1 MHDSVKVTFNKFI
14 ENYLNPN
21 RSLRVLEIGSLN
33 VNGGLR
39 DLKPDNFNWVGMDL
53 VEGPGVDKV
62 IDIGSTYP
70 FENHTFDLVVASS
83 VFEHDIEFWSTF
95 LEMCR
100 VVKPDGI
107 TLLIMPSQGT
117 FHRYPLDAFRFYPD
131 AGMALEKWANRNE
144 LQIKL
149 IESFTTRPTQDV
161 WADFVAIFSGRALK
175 VEEVTLVGS
184 ELSGENWIV
193 DGDLIQD
200 TYQELPIE
208 IRRIRELENRISEL
222 EKVKGLNEKPY
233 DPLKTKFGKARTR
246 FGIRRRK

>member
-14 ENYLNPN
+14 ENYLPSND
-21 RSLRVLEIGSLN
+21 SVSVLEIGSLN

-62 IDIGSTYP
+62 TDVGSTYP
-70 FENHTFDLVVASS
+70 FESHTFDLVVASS
-83 VFEHDIEFWSTF
+83 VFEHDIEFWNTF

-100 VVKPDGI
+100 VVKSDGLI
-107 TLLIMPSQGT
+107 LLIMPSQGT

-131 AGMALEKWANRNE
+131 AGIALEKWANRNE
-144 LQIKL
+144 VEIKL

-161 WADFVAIFSGRALK
+161 WADFVAIFSGSAFK
-175 VEEVTLVGS
+175 VEQVSLVGS

-193 DGDLIQD
+193 EGNLIQE

-208 IRRIRELENRISEL
+208 IRKIRELENRIFEL
-222 EKVKGLNEKPY
+222 EKINQLNEKPR
-233 DPLKTKFGKARTR
+233 DQLKPK
-246 FGIRRRK
+246 FGIRRRKET